1 MTNALYRMLLVSL
14 SLTSGVHAQLR
25 WETLEQDFKPG
36 IDKGEVVAEF
46 PFTNV
51 GDKPVT
57 ITKLEPSCECTK
69 ALLAKREYQ
78 PGEEGKVLVTFT
90 FGYRQG
96 LHAQTVKVET
106 DPPADKPAVLILRAE
121 IPELVK
127 LSPLFTYWNRGKE
140 AKTWTVKM
148 KVLHGMPIQLKRVK
162 PSSEKL
168 VARFRTIEEG
178 REYEISVTPTD
189 TKEKLKGSVILET
202 DFPFEGR
209 SRFRIHAHIL

>member
-1 MTNALYRMLLVSL
+1 MS
-14 SLTSGVHAQLR
+14 SGFVQAQLR
-25 WETLEQDFKPG
+25 WDRTEQDFKPG
-36 IDKGEVVAEF
+36 IDKGEAVAKF
-46 PFTNV
+46 SFVNA

-57 ITKLEPSCECTK
+57 IIRLKPSCECTK

-106 DPPADKPAVLILRAE
+106 DPPTDKPATLIVRAE

-140 AKTWTVKM
+140 AKTWKVKM
-148 KVLHGMPIQLKRVK
+148 KVLHGMPIRLKRVK
-162 PSSEKL
+162 PSSEML
-168 VARFRTIEEG
+168 TARFRTIEEG
-178 REYEISVTPTD
+178 REYEILVTPKD
-189 TKEKLKGSVILET
+189 TKEKLKGTVILET